1 MCIRDRNK
9 ATAAKYG
16 LTFELWQDRYGM
28 LEGKYVLWGNQG
40 DYGLQG
46 YNERWGGLPTF
57 RKYIADLKARGYIP
71 TFYINKAEAAFDT
84 VMGKAHGPDWATMY
98 PEGQYFWPYYDWQ
111 MCMDHEPWR
120 AYLARTCARI
130 IEETGGDGVRIDE
143 MGGASRICQNKKHPH
158 TFARWRHYN
167 ELQAQSDAA
176 RRVRQA
182 MDAVNPDS
190 VLLTESLGFDV
201 LGQYVDGCLLY
212 DLGEMPFTG
221 HVAANW
227 EGFAGINLYR
237 FYFPRHKIF
246 DYQIWEKHPEWR
258 LFNATGAFN
267 REFSY
272 REHERQML
280 KDNADAFGSLHAEP
294 MIRSRIPLVYV
305 NKFPAKDKTVW
316 TVYNAANIPAKGAL
330 LDIPARKGTHLVDLY
345 RYRNVKASTR
355 GDKTVVAIELEPR
368 SVTCIA
374 QLPKLMDARSKGP
387 ELSVRLKH
395 DLPRAEVRV
404 TDGGGTTVAEGAV
417 ENRACRLS
425 IPPDAGPLI
434 CKLYRE
440 GSLVDATP
448 LP

>member
-1 MCIRDRNK
+1 M
-9 ATAAKYG
+9 T
-16 LTFELWQDRYGM
+16 
-28 LEGKYVLWGNQG
+28 
-40 DYGLQG
+40 
-46 YNERWGGLPTF
+46 
-57 RKYIADLKARGYIP
+57 
-71 TFYINKAEAAFDT
+71 
-84 VMGKAHGPDWATMY
+84 
-98 PEGQYFWPYYDWQ
+98 
-111 MCMDHEPWR
+111 
-120 AYLARTCARI
+120 
-130 IEETGGDGVRIDE
+130 
-143 MGGASRICQNKKHPH
+143 
-158 TFARWRHYN
+158 
-167 ELQAQSDAA
+167 
-176 RRVRQA
+176 VRQA

-212 DLGEMPFTG
+212 DLGETPFTG

-374 QLPKLMDARSKGP
+374 QLPKLMDARRKGP